1 LTRYRRAETKALVLA
16 GILAAAHAFGQT
28 QEAPAPEP
36 TRPPEGSRI
45 INLPSTEVPAAG
57 TLGVL
62 FTHRFK
68 QALRDSNARNLFSL
82 DSGADDDFGISY
94 SPLNNLEI
102 SLDRSSLEADFELA
116 AKCRLLSMKQNRP
129 FALAVRVGGDAVTK
143 QNVENRQGF
152 FAQGIASLAIG
163 RRIRLTASPTYVSNT
178 ALFRNVFNVPVALSI
193 AITPTVNVHG
203 ELYPKNQDFTE
214 IPARSAGPGGVPAAV
229 PGRHTHIGWIASIE
243 KTVLRHRFALTVGNL
258 RATNVDQ
265 YTGSDPAGAGVPRDV
280 FLGFNLVR
288 QWKLK

>member
-1 LTRYRRAETKALVLA
+1 MKVAAWVLFAALLA
-16 GILAAAHAFGQT
+16 NGPVFAQAA
-28 QEAPAPEP
+28 EAPPPEP
-36 TRPPEGSRI
+36 ARPPEGSRI

-82 DSGADDDFGISY
+82 DSGADDVLGVSY
-94 SPLNNLEI
+94 SPLDRLEI

-116 AKCRLLSMKQNRP
+116 AKCRLLSMRKNRP
-129 FALAVRVGGDAVTK
+129 FALALRVGGDAVTK

-152 FAQGIASLAIG
+152 FAQGIVSLAIG
-163 RRIRLTASPTYVSNT
+163 PRIRLTASPTYVSNT
-178 ALFRNVFNVPVALSI
+178 ALFRNVFNVPVAVSI
-193 AITPTVNVHG
+193 AITRTVNLHG

-214 IPARSAGPGGVPAAV
+214 IPARPAGPGGVPAAV

-265 YTGSDPAGAGVPRDV
+265 YTGSDPTGAGVPRDV

>member
-1 LTRYRRAETKALVLA
+1 MKVAA
-16 GILAAAHAFGQT
+16 GFLFTAILATGRVFAQAA
-28 QEAPAPEP
+28 EAPPPEP

-68 QALRDSNARNLFSL
+68 TPLGDSSARNLFSL
-82 DSGADDDFGISY
+82 DSGADDDFGVSY
-94 SPLNNLEI
+94 SPLNNLEL

-116 AKCRLLSMKQNRP
+116 AKYRFLPMQPHRP
-129 FALAVRVGGDAVTK
+129 FALALRVGGDAVTK
-143 QNVENRQGF
+143 ENVENRQGF

-163 RRIRLTASPTYVSNT
+163 PRIRLTASPTYVSNT

-214 IPARSAGPGGVPAAV
+214 TPARPAGPDGTPAAI

-258 RATNVDQ
+258 RATSVDQ
-265 YTGSDPAGAGVPRDV
+265 YTGSDLGGAGVPRDL

>member
-1 LTRYRRAETKALVLA
+1 VSRGVVPA
-16 GILAAAHAFGQT
+16 GILAAACAFGQT

-68 QALRDSNARNLFSL
+68 QALGDSNARNLFSL
-82 DSGADDDFGISY
+82 DSGADDDFGVSY
-94 SPLNNLEI
+94 SPSNNLEI
-102 SLDRSSLEADFELA
+102 SLDRSSIEADWELA
-116 AKCRLLSMKQNRP
+116 AKYRFLRMERGRP
-129 FALAVRVGGDAVTK
+129 FALALRLGGDAVTK
-143 QNVENRQGF
+143 ENVENRQGF

-163 RRIRLTASPTYVSNT
+163 PRIRLTVSPTYVSNT

-193 AITPTVNVHG
+193 AMTPTVNVHG
-203 ELYPKNQDFTE
+203 ELYPRNRDFTKT
-214 IPARSAGPGGVPAAV
+214 PARPAG
-229 PGRHTHIGWIASIE
+229 THLGWIASIE
-243 KTVLRHRFALTVGNL
+243 KTVLRHRFAFTLGNV

-265 YTGSDPAGAGVPRDV
+265 YTGSDPGGGGVPSHV
-280 FLGFNLVR
+280 FLGFNIVR